1 MLMFTVDTVVVA
13 TVRSNM
19 SFFIAAFRRN
29 LDQISYSNHRFM
41 FEKRGR
47 TLQSG
52 RRGQQI

>member
-1 MLMFTVDTVVVA
+1 MLMFAAETVVVA
-13 TVRSNM
+13 TVRCNM

-29 LDQISYSNHRFM
+29 LDKIDYSNHRFM